1 LSISKRKNKNDNK
14 KRRRKMTQERGSAE
28 LNIVLSDGIITVS
41 HSEGETLAKW
51 IARHGDWN
59 RLFDFIK
66 FLQQG
71 EEK

>member
-1 LSISKRKNKNDNK
+1 
-14 KRRRKMTQERGSAE
+14 MTQERGSAE